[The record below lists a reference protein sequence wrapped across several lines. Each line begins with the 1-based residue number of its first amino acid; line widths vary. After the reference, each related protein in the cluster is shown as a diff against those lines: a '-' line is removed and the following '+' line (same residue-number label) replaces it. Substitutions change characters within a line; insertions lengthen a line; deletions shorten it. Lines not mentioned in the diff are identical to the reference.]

1 MTDSATYIWA
11 TMCEPLTIMKDTDEL
26 KPCPFCGSDQIE
38 IKIDEYAPEG
48 HKVDWW
54 MIHCLSC
61 SAEYRNIHCDRE
73 GVLDGWN
80 RRVSE

>member
-1 MTDSATYIWA
+1 MVEKSEKVNESQIDF
-11 TMCEPLTIMKDTDEL
+11 L

-48 HKVDWW
+48 YKVDWW

-80 RRVSE
+80 RRVNE